1 MLDSKNADLVVY
13 NDVGRSDVGF
23 ESEDNEVTL
32 VTRAGERVVARAP
45 KRQVAREVFDE
56 VERLLEHA

>member
-13 NDVGRSDVGF
+13 NDVGGDDVGF

-32 VTRAGERVVARAP
+32 VTRAGERAVARAP
-45 KRQVAREVFDE
+45 KRQIAREVLDE
-56 VERLLEHA
+56 VERLLERA